1 MSELHYIVKFQMI
14 TTIYQLYIAYLAI
27 NAIHG
32 TYVAYVYLRWMLG
45 SMYGASLWLYSWIYD
60 IEEPLLQI
68 EDKKKDKETSFY
80 EDTSKK

>member
-1 MSELHYIVKFQMI
+1 MI
-14 TTIYQLYIAYLAI
+14 TMLYQLYIAYMAI

-45 SMYGASLWLYSWIYD
+45 GVYGASLWLYSCVYE

-68 EDKKKDKETSFY
+68 EDKKRDHSERLKGSKTSPS
-80 EDTSKK
+80 T

>member
-14 TTIYQLYIAYLAI
+14 TTIYQLYIAYMAI

-32 TYVAYVYLRWMLG
+32 TYVAYVYIRWMLG
-45 SMYGASLWLYSWIYD
+45 SMYGASLWLYSWIYE

-68 EDKKKDKETSFY
+68 EDKKQDKETSFY
-80 EDTSKK
+80 EDTS